1 MKVFKP
7 VREQPR
13 WGSAWKAASPT
24 PVLPELVRR
33 AWSLL
38 LNAIARLGAV
48 CTSEGLD
55 LQSSSPPVCWGF
67 FSACLSFSCLH
78 SVAFVPCRLH
88 TRCSFFLFFFVLATF
103 PCDVPIAGISWNFT
117 FLRLVKEGP
126 PVCAGLFQCK
136 CQQPTADLYLAADN
150 ASRIHPD
157 D

>member
-7 VREQPR
+7 VREQLR
-13 WGSAWKAASPT
+13 WGSVWKAASPT

-55 LQSSSPPVCWGF
+55 LQSSSPPVCWDF

-78 SVAFVPCRLH
+78 SVAFVPRRLH
-88 TRCSFFLFFFVLATF
+88 TRCSFFFSFSPLLHVTSQSLAF
-103 PCDVPIAGISWNFT
+103 LGISHF
-117 FLRLVKEGP
+117 
-126 PVCAGLFQCK
+126 C
-136 CQQPTADLYLAADN
+136 DLSGGATCTCGVV
-150 ASRIHPD
+150 SMQVSTPHS
-157 D
+157 